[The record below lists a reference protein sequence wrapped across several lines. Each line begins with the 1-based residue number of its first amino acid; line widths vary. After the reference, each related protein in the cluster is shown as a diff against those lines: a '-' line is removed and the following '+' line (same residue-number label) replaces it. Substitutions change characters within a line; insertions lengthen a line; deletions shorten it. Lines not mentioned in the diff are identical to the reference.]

1 VLPRCTSTVPQS
13 EIRRRLTAN
22 SPVTKGQRVA
32 KRSTKIACARIPW
45 QRVGPWKRLT
55 GGGYRNDASR
65 RPEGRNTLIVNCRRT
80 MTDRNMG
87 TNPFKARRHPARRQR
102 RQLPERSPGTPTR
115 ELRVGVTACL
125 PVTNATPDTS
135 VPPAS
140 TLPLLRQARGL
151 QITGVPPQHLYPRIS
166 QCAPVC
172 HASMGE
178 RISMRSRRP
187 KAPAAEFAPAG
198 RPPGTGPVELRRDS
212 VFCREGEYWTIG
224 LRGHG
229 RPVTRHQG
237 AALPRP
243 PAAPPW

>member
-1 VLPRCTSTVPQS
+1 MLPRCTSTVPQS

-135 VPPAS
+135 VPPRFDAAS
-140 TLPLLRQARGL
+140 SAPGAGSSDHRSSAAAF
-151 QITGVPPQHLYPRIS
+151 VPADFTMCPRLSRLY
-166 QCAPVC
+166 
-172 HASMGE
+172 G
-178 RISMRSRRP
+178 
-187 KAPAAEFAPAG
+187 
-198 RPPGTGPVELRRDS
+198 
-212 VFCREGEYWTIG
+212 
-224 LRGHG
+224 
-229 RPVTRHQG
+229 
-237 AALPRP
+237 
-243 PAAPPW
+243 